1 LVTGSVLIKRPLYT
15 SLFDVLV
22 SWSKPQTLKDII
34 DSDKYTQY
42 MIPSTFIDAIV
53 KRFKLNSIH
62 KDQVDLL
69 YMTLNST
76 GENDRYFY
84 LRNDFNKISDDFLE
98 FISFITGLYENQ
110 HWGLPILIKNIKDGE
125 RTDFNDLNVQLR
137 FVKDLFTLAR
147 VDV

>member
-1 LVTGSVLIKRPLYT
+1 
-15 SLFDVLV
+15 
-22 SWSKPQTLKDII
+22 
-34 DSDKYTQY
+34 
-42 MIPSTFIDAIV
+42 
-53 KRFKLNSIH
+53 
-62 KDQVDLL
+62 
-69 YMTLNST
+69 MTLNST